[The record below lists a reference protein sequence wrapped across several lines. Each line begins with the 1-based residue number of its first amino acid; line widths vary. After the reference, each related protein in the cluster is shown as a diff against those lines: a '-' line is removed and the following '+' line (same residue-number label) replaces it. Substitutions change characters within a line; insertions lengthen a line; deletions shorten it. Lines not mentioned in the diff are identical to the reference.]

1 MLFEFDMPE
10 KIYNAVQDDINIATM
25 PREDLAILQKHLYE
39 GKIRTEESG
48 TLINCSDAFD
58 AFGHGTTYSSEEI
71 RDILNALPL
80 VVVKTEEKEDK
91 PIVIYT
97 ILTCTKLEEWIYP
110 TGLIEKKS
118 GFPDYGA
125 SSVVGFYTSF
135 SDAHEALT
143 NNRTNLHETVYDYA
157 CIEKVEE
164 GLARP
169 GELVGWYKFD
179 RGKGGYFPIETPDF
193 EKHICGRTIG

>member
-10 KIYNAVQDDINIATM
+10 KIYNAIQDDVNIATM
-25 PREDLAILQKHLYE
+25 PFEDLAVLQNHLYK
-39 GKIRTEESG
+39 GKILTEKNG
-48 TLINCSDAFD
+48 ALINRSDALD
-58 AFGHGTTYSSEEI
+58 AFGHGTTYNSKEI
-71 RDILNALPL
+71 QDILNALPP
-80 VVVKTEEKEDK
+80 VKTKEKEDK
-91 PIVIYT
+91 PVVIYT

-118 GFPDYGA
+118 GFPDYGT

-135 SDAHEALT
+135 SDAHEALM
-143 NNRTNLHETVYDYA
+143 NNRTDLWETCYDYA

-164 GLARP
+164 GLANP

-179 RGKGGYFPIETPDF
+179 REKGGYFPIKTPDF